1 MIFGTKVNLRAFS
14 VEDLD
19 FLYRWNNDPE
29 YSGQF
34 EPLERTS
41 REELLKWLSTEKDEL
56 WYIIETKDQVKIGQI
71 VGRVKNE
78 KTIEIGYRV
87 IPAARNLGYC
97 TDAVKAFI
105 DHLFSGEVLRVVA
118 ESNPKNSASRRVLEK
133 SGFKE
138 VGYKKKAL
146 EVNGAWLD
154 AVLYEMIR
162 DNWCRRLDSVEK

>member
-1 MIFGTKVNLRAFS
+1 MIFGKKVTLRPFS
-14 VEDLD
+14 VRDLD
-19 FLYRWNNDPE
+19 YLHRWNNDPE

-34 EPLERTS
+34 EPCELIS
-41 REELLKWLSTEKDEL
+41 REELLKWLSNEKDEL
-56 WYIIETKDQVKIGQI
+56 WYMIETKDQVKIGQI
-71 VGRVKNE
+71 VGRVKNN

-97 TDAVKAFI
+97 TDAVKAFL
-105 DHLFSGEVLRVVA
+105 DHLFNSKFLKVIA

-146 EVNGAWLD
+146 EVNGVWMD
-154 AVLYEMIR
+154 AVLYEVIL
-162 DNWCRRLDSVEK
+162 DNWCRRLDGMEK

>member
-1 MIFGTKVNLRAFS
+1 MIFGTKVNLRPFS

-19 FLYRWNNDPE
+19 YLHRWNNDPE

-34 EPLERTS
+34 EPSDRIS
-41 REELLKWLSTEKDEL
+41 REELLKWLSNEKDEL
-56 WYIIETKDQVKIGQI
+56 WYIIETKDQVKIGQM

-97 TDAVKAFI
+97 TDAVNIFI
-105 DHLFSGEVLRVVA
+105 GHLFSGEVLKVIA

-133 SGFKE
+133 SGFRE
-138 VGYKKKAL
+138 VGYRKKAL
-146 EVNGAWLD
+146 EVNGVWLD

-162 DNWCRRLDSVEK
+162 DNWYTQQDGMGK